1 MPRVART
8 VLAAALTLGLCLPL
22 GASRAGEL
30 TPLIDASFAPAP
42 QTPAQSLV
50 VEAPVVDPE
59 SLPAA
64 TVPESEQAL
73 MWVVLAATGGFLAGA
88 AVGGFICC
96 FLFFTLYY

>member
-8 VLAAALTLGLCLPL
+8 VAALALALGLAAAP
-22 GASRAGEL
+22 SRAGEL
-30 TPLIDASFAPAP
+30 TPLVDASFAPAP
-42 QTPAQSLV
+42 PTTVLV
-50 VEAPVVDPE
+50 VDAPVVEPE
-59 SLPAA
+59 SLPGAV
-64 TVPESEQAL
+64 VPESEQAL

>member
-1 MPRVART
+1 MPRVVRT
-8 VLAAALTLGLCLPL
+8 VVAAALALGLCFAAAP
-22 GASRAGEL
+22 SRAGEL
-30 TPLIDASFAPAP
+30 TPLVDASFAPAP
-42 QTPAQSLV
+42 HAPAPSLV